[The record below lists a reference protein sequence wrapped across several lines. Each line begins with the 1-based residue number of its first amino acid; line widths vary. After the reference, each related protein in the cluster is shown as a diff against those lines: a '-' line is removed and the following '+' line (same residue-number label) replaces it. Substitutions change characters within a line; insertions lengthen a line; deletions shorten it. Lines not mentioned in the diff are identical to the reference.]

1 MSWLLMQSADRKR
14 GFDDTVEVVY
24 DVIVVSAEQV
34 QEMYRD

>member
-1 MSWLLMQSADRKR
+1 MQLIESGASMTLLKV
-14 GFDDTVEVVY
+14 GY